1 MAFWKQL
8 ILSVAVLVAG
18 LFLWVM
24 FVPGAAG
31 VLSRLGVPQGV
42 VAMLAPAAQ
51 GEGQGQGNQGAGG
64 EAGPSRNGAGQAAQG
79 SGAQGQGSQ
88 GQGSQGQ
95 GAQGQGQGAQ
105 GQGQNAQGPG
115 GNRRGAGA
123 QPLVVVR
130 AVEIGTVNDRLSA
143 LGTGDAIQ
151 SVTVMPQVAGTLSE
165 IAIRSGDRIAK
176 GQVIAR
182 LESEEQ
188 RIARD
193 QAQVA
198 LKSAQEKNQLYENL
212 KSAASRIDA
221 FDAAIA
227 LEGAKLALASAELEL
242 KRREIVAPIDG
253 VAGIVTVNP
262 GDNVTTSTA
271 IATVDDRSELL
282 IDFWVPERFAPVI
295 KVGHPLNVT
304 AVARPGKLYEGT
316 VAAVDNRID
325 EASRTLRIRAKIAN
339 ENDDLRAGMAFTV
352 TMSFEGERHP
362 AVDPLSVQWDSE
374 GSFVW
379 RIADG
384 KAEKVPVRIIQR
396 NPDAVLVEAGLA
408 EGDRVVTEGVQRVRA
423 GRAVQVIGDE
433 AGRQAPADGEKPV
446 ASR

>member
-8 ILSVAVLVAG
+8 TLSLAAIAAG
-18 LFLWVM
+18 LLLWVW
-24 FVPGAAG
+24 FVPGADG
-31 VLSRLGVPQGV
+31 VLRRIGVPESV
-42 VAMLAPAAQ
+42 VALVAPAA
-51 GEGQGQGNQGAGG
+51 EEAG
-64 EAGPSRNGAGQAAQG
+64 EAPGNGQAR
-79 SGAQGQGSQ
+79 
-88 GQGSQGQ
+88 QGQ
-95 GAQGQGQGAQ
+95 GAQGQGPGAGQGAAQ
-105 GQGQNAQGPG
+105 GQG

-130 AVEIGTVNDRLSA
+130 PVEVGTVNDRLSA

-151 SVTVMPQVAGTLSE
+151 SVTIMPQVSGMLAE
-165 IAIRSGDRIAK
+165 IAINSGDRIAK

-182 LESEEQ
+182 LENEEQ

-198 LKSAQEKNQLYENL
+198 LKSATEKNQLYANL
-212 KSAASRIDA
+212 KSAVSRIDA

-242 KRREIVAPIDG
+242 KRREIVAPIGG

-282 IDFWVPERFAPVI
+282 IDFWVPERFAPII
-295 KVGHPLNVT
+295 KVGQPLTAT
-304 AVARPGKLYEGT
+304 AVARQGKLYEGS

-352 TMSFEGERHP
+352 AMSFDGERFP
-362 AVDPLSVQWDSE
+362 AVDPLSVQWDSD

-379 RIADG
+379 RVTDG
-384 KAEKVPVRIIQR
+384 KAEKVPVRIVQR
-396 NPDAVLVEAGLA
+396 NPDTVLVEAKLT

-433 AGRQAPADGEKPV
+433 AGAKPVDGEKPV

>member
-8 ILSVAVLVAG
+8 ILSFAVLVAG
-18 LFLWVM
+18 LVLWVV

-42 VAMLAPAAQ
+42 VALMTPAAD
-51 GEGQGQGNQGAGG
+51 GEGRQAQGNQGQA
-64 EAGPSRNGAGQAAQG
+64 AGPGTPGQAAP
-79 SGAQGQGSQ
+79 GQGAP
-88 GQGSQGQ
+88 GQGAAGKSAQGQ
-95 GAQGQGQGAQ
+95 GAQGQGAQGQGAQ
-105 GQGQNAQGPG
+105 GQN

-123 QPLVVVR
+123 PPLVVVR
-130 AVEIGTVNDRLSA
+130 PVEIGTVNDRLTA

-151 SVTVMPQVAGTLSE
+151 SVTVMPQVSGTLSE

-271 IATVDDRSELL
+271 IATVDDRSALL

-295 KVGHPLNVT
+295 KVGHPLNAT

-352 TMSFEGERHP
+352 TMSFEGEHHP

-396 NPDAVLVEAGLA
+396 NPDAVLVEAELA

>member
-1 MAFWKQL
+1 MAYWKQL
-8 ILSVAVLVAG
+8 TLSLVAIAAG
-18 LFLWVM
+18 LFLWVW
-24 FVPGAAG
+24 FVPGADG
-31 VLSRLGVPQGV
+31 VLRRIGVPETL
-42 VAMLAPAAQ
+42 VALVAPATEETGDAA
-51 GEGQGQGNQGAGG
+51 GN
-64 EAGPSRNGAGQAAQG
+64 GQAR
-79 SGAQGQGSQ
+79 
-88 GQGSQGQ
+88 QGQ
-95 GAQGQGQGAQ
+95 GAQGQGQGA
-105 GQGQNAQGPG
+105 GQGAQGRG

-123 QPLVVVR
+123 QTLVVVR
-130 AVEIGTVNDRLSA
+130 PVEVGTVNDRLSA

-151 SVTVMPQVAGTLSE
+151 SVTIMPQVSGMLSE
-165 IAIRSGDRIAK
+165 IAIKSGDRITK

-182 LESEEQ
+182 LENEEQ

-198 LKSAQEKNQLYENL
+198 LKSATEKNELYTNL

-282 IDFWVPERFAPVI
+282 IDFWVPERFAPII
-295 KVGHPLNVT
+295 KVGQPLTAT
-304 AVARPGKLYEGT
+304 AVARRGKLYEGS

-352 TMSFEGERHP
+352 AMSFDGERFP
-362 AVDPLSVQWDSE
+362 AVDPLSVQWDSD

-379 RIADG
+379 RVTDG
-384 KAEKVPVRIIQR
+384 KAEKVPVRIVQR
-396 NPDAVLVEAGLA
+396 NPDAVLVEGELA
-408 EGDRVVTEGVQRVRA
+408 EGDRVVTEGIQRVRA

-433 AGRQAPADGEKPV
+433 AGAKPADGEKPV

>member
-42 VAMLAPAAQ
+42 VAILAPTAD
-51 GEGQGQGNQGAGG
+51 GEGQGQ
-64 EAGPSRNGAGQAAQG
+64 SK
-79 SGAQGQGSQ
+79 QGQGGQ
-88 GQGSQGQ
+88 AGPGQNAGGQGAPGQPAQEQGAKGQ
-95 GAQGQGQGAQ
+95 GAQGQ
-105 GQGQNAQGPG
+105 N

-130 AVEIGTVNDRLSA
+130 PVEIGTVNDRLSA

-165 IAIRSGDRIAK
+165 IAIRSGDHIAK

-271 IATVDDRSELL
+271 IATVDDRSALL

-295 KVGHPLNVT
+295 KVGHPLNAT

-379 RIADG
+379 RIAGG

-396 NPDAVLVEAGLA
+396 NPDAVLVEAELA
-408 EGDRVVTEGVQRVRA
+408 EGDPVVTEGVQRVRA

-433 AGRQAPADGEKPV
+433 AGRQSPANGEKPV

>member
-8 ILSVAVLVAG
+8 ILSVAVLAAG
-18 LFLWVM
+18 LVLWVV

-42 VAMLAPAAQ
+42 VALMTPAAD
-51 GEGQGQGNQGAGG
+51 GEGRQAQGNQGQA
-64 EAGPSRNGAGQAAQG
+64 AGPGTPGQAAP
-79 SGAQGQGSQ
+79 GQGAP
-88 GQGSQGQ
+88 GQGATGQSAQGQ
-95 GAQGQGQGAQ
+95 GAQGQ
-105 GQGQNAQGPG
+105 N

-123 QPLVVVR
+123 PPLVVVR
-130 AVEIGTVNDRLSA
+130 PVEIGTVNDRLTA

-151 SVTVMPQVAGTLSE
+151 SVTVMPQVSGTLSE

-198 LKSAQEKNQLYENL
+198 LKSAEEKNQLYENL

-242 KRREIVAPIDG
+242 KRREIVSPIDG

-271 IATVDDRSELL
+271 LATIEDRSELL

-295 KVGHPLNVT
+295 KVGHPLNAT

-339 ENDDLRAGMAFTV
+339 DNDDLRAGMAFTV

-362 AVDPLSVQWDSE
+362 AVDPLSVQWDSD

-379 RIADG
+379 RIVEG
-384 KAEKVPVRIIQR
+384 KAEKVPVRIVQR
-396 NPDAVLVEAGLA
+396 NPDAVLVEADLA
-408 EGDRVVTEGVQRVRA
+408 EGDPVVTEGVQRVRV
-423 GRAVQVIGDE
+423 GRAVQVSGDE
-433 AGRQAPADGEKPV
+433 AGRQPPANGEKPV

>member
-42 VAMLAPAAQ
+42 VATLAPTAD
-51 GEGQGQGNQGAGG
+51 GEGQGQGQ
-64 EAGPSRNGAGQAAQG
+64 SK
-79 SGAQGQGSQ
+79 QGQGGQ
-88 GQGSQGQ
+88 AGPGQNAGGQGAPGQPAQEQGVKGQ
-95 GAQGQGQGAQ
+95 GAQGQSAQ
-105 GQGQNAQGPG
+105 GQN

-130 AVEIGTVNDRLSA
+130 PVEIGTVNDRLSA

-271 IATVDDRSELL
+271 IATVDDRSALL

-295 KVGHPLNVT
+295 KVGHPLNAT

-379 RIADG
+379 RIAGG

-396 NPDAVLVEAGLA
+396 NPDAVLVEAELA
-408 EGDRVVTEGVQRVRA
+408 EGDPVVTEGVQRVRA

-433 AGRQAPADGEKPV
+433 AGQQSPANGEKPV

>member
-42 VAMLAPAAQ
+42 VAILAPTAD
-51 GEGQGQGNQGAGG
+51 GEGQGQGQ
-64 EAGPSRNGAGQAAQG
+64 SK
-79 SGAQGQGSQ
+79 QGQGGQ
-88 GQGSQGQ
+88 AGPGQNAGGQGAPGQPAQEQGAKGQ
-95 GAQGQGQGAQ
+95 GAQGQSAQ
-105 GQGQNAQGPG
+105 GQN

-130 AVEIGTVNDRLSA
+130 PVEIGTVNDRLSA

-227 LEGAKLALASAELEL
+227 LEGAKLELASAELEL

-295 KVGHPLNVT
+295 KVGHPLNAT

-396 NPDAVLVEAGLA
+396 NPDAVLVEADLA

>member
-42 VAMLAPAAQ
+42 VAMLAPTAD
-51 GEGQGQGNQGAGG
+51 GEGQGQGQGQ
-64 EAGPSRNGAGQAAQG
+64 SK
-79 SGAQGQGSQ
+79 QGQGGQ
-88 GQGSQGQ
+88 AGPGQNAGGQGAPGQPAQEQGAKGQ
-95 GAQGQGQGAQ
+95 GAQGQSAQ
-105 GQGQNAQGPG
+105 GQN

-130 AVEIGTVNDRLSA
+130 PVEIGTVNDRLSA

-193 QAQVA
+193 QAQVER
-198 LKSAQEKNQLYENL
+198 KSAQEKNQLYENL

-295 KVGHPLNVT
+295 KVGHPLNAT

-396 NPDAVLVEAGLA
+396 NPDAVLVEAELA
-408 EGDRVVTEGVQRVRA
+408 EGDPVVTEGVQRVRA

-433 AGRQAPADGEKPV
+433 AGRQSPANGEKPV

>member
-42 VAMLAPAAQ
+42 VAILAPTAD
-51 GEGQGQGNQGAGG
+51 GEGQGQGQ
-64 EAGPSRNGAGQAAQG
+64 SK
-79 SGAQGQGSQ
+79 QGQGDQ
-88 GQGSQGQ
+88 AGPGHNAGGQGAPGQPAQEQGAKGQ
-95 GAQGQGQGAQ
+95 GAQGQSAQ
-105 GQGQNAQGPG
+105 GQN

-130 AVEIGTVNDRLSA
+130 LVEIGTVIDRLTA

-151 SVTVMPQVAGTLSE
+151 SVTVMPQVSGTLSE

-193 QAQVA
+193 QSQVA
-198 LKSAQEKNQLYENL
+198 LKSAEEKNQLYENL

-271 IATVDDRSELL
+271 IATVDDRSALL

-295 KVGHPLNVT
+295 KVGHPLNAT

-379 RIADG
+379 RIAGG

-396 NPDAVLVEAGLA
+396 NPDAVLVEAELA
-408 EGDRVVTEGVQRVRA
+408 EGDPVVTEGVQRVRA

-433 AGRQAPADGEKPV
+433 AGRQSPANGEKPV

>member
-8 ILSVAVLVAG
+8 SLSFLVIVAG
-18 LFLWVM
+18 VLAWLW
-24 FVPGAAG
+24 FVPGADG
-31 VLSRLGVPQGV
+31 VLRRIGLPENVIALV
-42 VAMLAPAAQ
+42 APAAEETGDAAANGPARQ
-51 GEGQGQGNQGAGG
+51 GT
-64 EAGPSRNGAGQAAQG
+64 
-79 SGAQGQGSQ
+79 
-88 GQGSQGQ
+88 
-95 GAQGQGQGAQ
+95 GQGQGAQ
-105 GQGQNAQGPG
+105 GQGAQGQGAQGQGPQG
-115 GNRRGAGA
+115 QGANRRGTGA

-130 AVEIGTVNDRLSA
+130 PVETGTVNDRLSA

-151 SVTVMPQVAGTLSE
+151 SVTVMPQVSGTLFE
-165 IAIRSGDRIAK
+165 IAIKSGDRITK

-182 LESEEQ
+182 LENEEQ

-198 LKSAQEKNQLYENL
+198 LKSAVEKNQLYTNL

-227 LEGAKLALASAELEL
+227 LEGAKLALSSAELEL
-242 KRREIVAPIDG
+242 KRREIVSPIDG

-262 GDNVTTSTA
+262 GDNVTTATP
-271 IATVDDRSELL
+271 IATVDDRSQLL

-295 KVGHPLNVT
+295 KVGQPLTAT
-304 AVARPGKLYEGT
+304 AVARPGKLYEGS

-325 EASRTLRIRAKIAN
+325 EASRTLRIRARIDN

-352 TMSFEGERHP
+352 TMGFDGERYP
-362 AVDPLSVQWDSE
+362 AVDPLSVQWDSN

-379 RIADG
+379 RVTEG
-384 KAEKVPVRIIQR
+384 KAEKVPVRIVQR
-396 NPDAVLVEAGLA
+396 NPDSVLVEAELG

-433 AGRQAPADGEKPV
+433 AGAKAADGEKPV

>member
-8 ILSVAVLVAG
+8 TLSLAAITAG
-18 LFLWVM
+18 LLLWVW
-24 FVPGAAG
+24 FVPGADG
-31 VLSRLGVPQGV
+31 VLRRIGVPEGV
-42 VAMLAPAAQ
+42 VALVAPAA
-51 GEGQGQGNQGAGG
+51 EETG
-64 EAGPSRNGAGQAAQG
+64 EAAGNGQAR
-79 SGAQGQGSQ
+79 
-88 GQGSQGQ
+88 QGQ
-95 GAQGQGQGAQ
+95 GAQGQSAQAQ
-105 GQGQNAQGPG
+105 GQGSGQGAAPG
-115 GNRRGAGA
+115 QAGNRRGAGA

-130 AVEIGTVNDRLSA
+130 PVEIGTVNDRLSA

-151 SVTVMPQVAGTLSE
+151 SVTVMPQVSGMLAE
-165 IAIRSGDRIAK
+165 IAIKSGDRIAK

-182 LESEEQ
+182 LENEEQ

-198 LKSAQEKNQLYENL
+198 LKSATEKNQLYANL
-212 KSAASRIDA
+212 KSAVSRIDA

-227 LEGAKLALASAELEL
+227 LEAAKLALASAELEL
-242 KRREIVAPIDG
+242 KRREIVAPIGG

-282 IDFWVPERFAPVI
+282 IDFWVPERFAPII
-295 KVGHPLNVT
+295 KVGQPLTAT
-304 AVARPGKLYEGT
+304 AVARQGKLYEGS

-325 EASRTLRIRAKIAN
+325 EASRTLRIRARIAN

-352 TMSFEGERHP
+352 TMGFEGERFP
-362 AVDPLSVQWDSE
+362 AVDPLSVQWDSD

-379 RIADG
+379 RVTDG
-384 KAEKVPVRIIQR
+384 KAEKVPVRIVQR
-396 NPDAVLVEAGLA
+396 NPDAVLVEAKLA

-433 AGRQAPADGEKPV
+433 AGAQPADGEKPV

>member
-42 VAMLAPAAQ
+42 VAMLAPTAD
-51 GEGQGQGNQGAGG
+51 GEGQGQGQGQ
-64 EAGPSRNGAGQAAQG
+64 SK
-79 SGAQGQGSQ
+79 QGQGGQ
-88 GQGSQGQ
+88 AGPGQNAGGQGAPGQPAQEQGAKGQ
-95 GAQGQGQGAQ
+95 GAQGQSAQ
-105 GQGQNAQGPG
+105 GQN

-130 AVEIGTVNDRLSA
+130 PVEIGTVNDRLSA

-271 IATVDDRSELL
+271 IATVDDRSALL

-295 KVGHPLNVT
+295 KVGHPLNAT

-379 RIADG
+379 RIAGG

-396 NPDAVLVEAGLA
+396 NPDAVLVEAELA
-408 EGDRVVTEGVQRVRA
+408 EGDPVVTEGVQRVRA

-433 AGRQAPADGEKPV
+433 AGRQSPANGEKPV